1 MSQKYKV
8 VMILT
13 QDEMDDMAGALI
25 TTDVSVG
32 GRVHQIADD
41 LRELAGDR
49 VIISSFPFRLPTPEE
64 SAVIDSRLYRAA
76 AERVCLSTD
85 LCFEGRDWVKCGP
98 CSLKLEA
105 LKDTA

>member
-41 LRELAGDR
+41 LRELAGKEGCTNDIFVTK
-49 VIISSFPFRLPTPEE
+49 VI
-64 SAVIDSRLYRAA
+64 
-76 AERVCLSTD
+76 
-85 LCFEGRDWVKCGP
+85 G
-98 CSLKLEA
+98 
-105 LKDTA
+105 